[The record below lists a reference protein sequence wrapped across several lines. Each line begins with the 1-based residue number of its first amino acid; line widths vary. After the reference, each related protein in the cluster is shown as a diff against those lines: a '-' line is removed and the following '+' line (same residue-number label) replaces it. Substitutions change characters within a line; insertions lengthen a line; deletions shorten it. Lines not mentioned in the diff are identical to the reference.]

1 MKTNQIKKLITVCI
15 IMILAITTSCKK
27 EANQLNNP
35 NLVGLWSHVQQVGFN
50 SDILTQLDLKQDGS
64 GKKTIMRITTSST
77 TTTAEDNLSWKTS
90 NNNTLTLKLDGDSEI
105 NYSFEIA
112 NENTELKLTEISNGI
127 TTVFFKSE

>member
-35 NLVGLWSHVQQVGFN
+35 NLVGLWSHVQQVGLN

-77 TTTAEDNLSWKTS
+77 TTTAEDNLSWKTN
-90 NNNTLTLKLDGDSEI
+90 NNNTLILQVDGESEI

-112 NENTELKLTEISNGI
+112 NENTELKLTEIRNGI
-127 TTVFFKSE
+127 TTEFFKSE

>member
-35 NLVGLWSHVQQVGFN
+35 NLVGIWSHVQQVGFN
-50 SDILTQLDLKQDGS
+50 SDILTQLDLEQDGS

-112 NENTELKLTEISNGI
+112 NENTELKLTEISNGT